1 MAAGFVQGVS
11 GFALG
16 LVAMAFW
23 AGVMPA
29 QAAAPLIAL
38 GSVLGQALTLRTVWA
53 SLDLRRAGPMIVAG
67 ISGVPFGLL
76 LLPSIDQGEFRLWV
90 GGLLCVY
97 CPAMLLMPRLPAVRW
112 GGRWADAASGLVG
125 GVMGGL
131 SGLSGPAPILW
142 MTLRGWE
149 RDVQRGIIQSFLIA
163 VQAAG
168 LVGFAATGFLTADVW
183 RLAAWVLPCI
193 MVPSL
198 LGSLVYA
205 RFSGDGFRR
214 LVLVLLA
221 LTGVALVM
229 RGLS

>member
-29 QAAAPLIAL
+29 QVAAPLIAL
-38 GSVLGQALTLRTVWA
+38 GSVIGQVLTLRAVWA
-53 SLDLRRAGPMIVAG
+53 SLDLRRAGPMIMAG
-67 ISGVPFGLL
+67 IVGIPVGLW
-76 LLPSIDQGEFRLWV
+76 LLPYIDAAEFRLWV
-90 GGLLCVY
+90 GALLCVY
-97 CPAMLLMPRLPAVRW
+97 CPAMLLVPRLPAIRW
-112 GGRWADAASGLVG
+112 GGQWADAASGMVG
-125 GVMGGL
+125 GIMGGL

-198 LGSLVYA
+198 LGSIVYA

-214 LVLVLLA
+214 LVLALLA
-221 LTGVALVM
+221 LSGVALVVG
-229 RGLS
+229 GLT